1 MLNVGLIGFGY
12 WGPNLARNFNGNPDC
27 TLFAIAD
34 ADEGQ
39 RTLAKTAY
47 PNAHV
52 AEAEAVIVDERVN
65 AIAIATPVST
75 HFKLAQASLEAGK
88 HVFLEKPMTTTA
100 EEARI
105 LVELAAEKKR
115 VLMVDHTFLF
125 TGAVQL
131 MKRAIEQEELGKLFY
146 YDSARVNLGIYQ
158 RDVNVV
164 WDLAPHDFSIL
175 HYLLPTLPVAVSAH
189 GADHFGTGLEDMAYV
204 TLFYEDNFMAHL
216 HLNWLAPVK
225 LRRIMV
231 GGDRKMLVWDDLS
244 MEEKIK
250 IYDKGM
256 DVRSPED
263 RYQLLAETRVGAMTA
278 PVVPHVEAL
287 AKEVAY
293 FVECIQEN
301 KTPFNDGVAGHAVM
315 TLLEATNQSLA
326 NRGETIT
333 LDWNSPSS

>member
-12 WGPNLARNFNGNPDC
+12 WGPNLARNFNAHSECN
-27 TLFAIAD
+27 LFAIAD
-34 ADEGQ
+34 ADGDQ
-39 RTLAKTAY
+39 RDRAKRAY
-47 PNAHV
+47 PGVHV
-52 AEAEAVIVDERVN
+52 ADAPSVIADERVD

-75 HFKLAQASLEAGK
+75 HFDLARTALEAGK
-88 HVFLEKPMTTTA
+88 HVWLEKPMTATA
-100 EEARI
+100 AEARA
-105 LVELAAEKKR
+105 LVDLAREKDR
-115 VLMVDHTFLF
+115 LLMVDHTFLF
-125 TGAVQL
+125 TGAVQT
-131 MKRAIEQEELGKLFY
+131 MKQQIDSGALGRLFY

-204 TLFYEDNFMAHL
+204 TLFYEDSFMAHL

-244 MEEKIK
+244 LEEKIK

-256 DVRSPED
+256 DVSGPEG
-263 RYQLLAETRVGAMTA
+263 RYQVLAETRIGAMTA

-287 AKEVAY
+287 AKAVAY
-293 FVECIQEN
+293 FVECIEEKKQPVN
-301 KTPFNDGVAGHAVM
+301 GGIAGLAVM
-315 TLLEATNQSLA
+315 TLLEATNQSLGQ
-326 NRGETIT
+326 RGGAVDIHWDLPT
-333 LDWNSPSS
+333 P

>member
-12 WGPNLARNFNGNPDC
+12 WGPNLARNFSANPHC
-27 TLFAIAD
+27 ALFAIAD

-39 RTLAKTAY
+39 RGRARLAY
-47 PNAHV
+47 PAARV
-52 AEAEAVIVDERVN
+52 ADADALIADEQVDAV
-65 AIAIATPVST
+65 AIATPVST
-75 HFKLAQASLEAGK
+75 HFELARAALEAGK
-88 HVFLEKPMTTTA
+88 HVWIEKPMTSTA
-100 EEARI
+100 AEARI
-105 LVELAAEKKR
+105 LVDLAREKKR
-115 VLMVDHTFLF
+115 LIMVDHTFLF
-125 TGAVQL
+125 TGAVQT
-131 MKRAIEQEELGKLFY
+131 MKQQLDGGELGRLFY

-175 HYLLPTLPVAVSAH
+175 QYLLPTLPIAVSAH
-189 GADHFGTGLEDMAYV
+189 GADHFGTGLEDMAYI
-204 TLFYEDNFMAHL
+204 TLFYEDSFMAHL

-244 MEEKIK
+244 LEEKIK

-256 DVRSPED
+256 DVTGPEG
-263 RYQLLAETRVGAMTA
+263 RYKLLAETRVGAMTA

-293 FVECIQEN
+293 FVECINEN
-301 KTPFNDGVAGHAVM
+301 KQPFNDGNAGHVVM
-315 TLLEATNQSLA
+315 TLLEATNQSL
-326 NRGETIT
+326 NQRGQAVDISWEPPNT
-333 LDWNSPSS
+333 

>member
-12 WGPNLARNFNGNPDC
+12 WGPNLARNFHSNPDC
-27 TLFAIAD
+27 ALFAIAD
-34 ADEGQ
+34 EDEGQ
-39 RTLAKTAY
+39 RARAKAAY
-47 PNAHV
+47 PDTHV
-52 AEAEAVIVDERVN
+52 ADALAVIVDERVD
-65 AIAIATPVST
+65 AVAIATPVSS
-75 HFKLAQASLEAGK
+75 HYGLARAALEAGK

-100 EEARI
+100 AEAQE
-105 LVELAAEKKR
+105 LVALARERGR
-115 VLMVDHTFLF
+115 VLMIDHTFLF

-131 MKRAIEQEELGKLFY
+131 MKQSIDEGELGRLFY

-175 HYLLPTLPVAVSAH
+175 HFLLPSLPIAVSAH

-231 GGDRKMLVWDDLS
+231 GGDKKMMVWDDLS
-244 MEEKIK
+244 LEEKIK

-256 DVRSPED
+256 DVTSPEG

-293 FVECIQEN
+293 FVSCIE
-301 KTPFNDGVAGHAVM
+301 KDEVPFNDGVAGHAVM
-315 TLLEATNQSLA
+315 VLLEATNRSLA
-326 NRGETIT
+326 LKGETIP
-333 LDWNSPSS
+333 LDWEQLTS

>member
-12 WGPNLARNFNGNPDC
+12 WGPNLARNFNSNPDC
-27 TLFAIAD
+27 TLIAIAD
-34 ADEGQ
+34 ANEAQ
-39 RTLAKTAY
+39 RVRAQAAY

-52 AEAEAVIVDERVN
+52 TEAESVLTDTQVD

-75 HFKLAQASLEAGK
+75 HFELARCALEAGK

-105 LVELAAEKKR
+105 LVALAKER
-115 VLMVDHTFLF
+115 GRILMVDHTFLF
-125 TGAVQL
+125 TGAVQT
-131 MKRAIEQEELGKLFY
+131 MKKALDGDELGRLFY

-204 TLFYEDNFMAHL
+204 TLFYADNFMAHL

-231 GGDRKMLVWDDLS
+231 GGDKKMLIWDDLS
-244 MEEKIK
+244 LEEKIK

-256 DVRSPED
+256 DVTSPEG

-287 AKEVAY
+287 AREVAY
-293 FVECIQEN
+293 FAECIQDN
-301 KTPFNDGVAGHAVM
+301 TTPVNDGVAGHAVM
-315 TLLEATNQSLA
+315 ALLEATNASLA
-326 NRGETIT
+326 NGGQTIS
-333 LDWNSPSS
+333 LDWEGMAL